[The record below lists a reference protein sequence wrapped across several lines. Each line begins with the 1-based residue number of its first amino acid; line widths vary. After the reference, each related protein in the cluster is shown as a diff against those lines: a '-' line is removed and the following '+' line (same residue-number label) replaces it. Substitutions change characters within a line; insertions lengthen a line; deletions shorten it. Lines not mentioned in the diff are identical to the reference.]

1 MDPAA
6 KSPVRYTLEIMK
18 RGFYD
23 TVVVVFMVT
32 VNIITV
38 LHTVIIINITI
49 IINSH
54 TRVFKKLSL
63 ITRLNV

>member
-18 RGFYD
+18 RGFHD

-49 IINSH
+49 IINRH